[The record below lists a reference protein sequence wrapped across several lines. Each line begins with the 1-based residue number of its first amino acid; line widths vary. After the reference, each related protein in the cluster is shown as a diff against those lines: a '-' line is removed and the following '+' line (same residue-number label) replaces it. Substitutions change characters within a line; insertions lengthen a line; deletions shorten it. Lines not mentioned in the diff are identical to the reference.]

1 MAISLVDADRELA
14 HRLGPSAPEARPDM
28 MAAVRTLTR
37 GPWRP
42 DVGRDAARGWLG
54 LLVLDGFLMRDV
66 AIAGRQCTEPLGPGD
81 LIRPWDEDRSAA
93 PVPAVSTWS
102 VAGPVR
108 LALLDGEFARRAQA
122 WPQVVD
128 ELLFR
133 SVRRSRMAAAMLAV
147 SHLVRIEDRVLV
159 ALWHLA
165 DRWGRQ
171 LPGGVLIPM
180 RLTHRVLG
188 TLIGARRPS
197 VTTALGAL
205 ARGGALTRVSEGWLL
220 HGAPPTHDA
229 SAPSPT

>member
-1 MAISLVDADRELA
+1 MDADPEFAR
-14 HRLGPSAPEARPDM
+14 RLGGAAQEARLDTV
-28 MAAVRTLTR
+28 ATVRTLKR

-42 DVGRDAARGWLG
+42 DVSTEAVRGWLG

-108 LALLDGEFARRAQA
+108 VALLDQDFARRVQP
-122 WPQVVD
+122 WPQVAE

-133 SVRRSRMAAAMLAV
+133 AIRRSRTVAAMLAI
-147 SHLVRIEDRVLV
+147 SHLVRIEDRVLI

-165 DRWGRQ
+165 DRWGRR
-171 LPGGVLIPM
+171 LPGGVLVPL

-188 TLIGARRPS
+188 ALIGARRPS

-205 ARGGALTRVSEGWLL
+205 TRGGSITRVADGWML
-220 HGAPPTHDA
+220 HGAPPQLGAAAH
-229 SAPSPT
+229 SPG